1 MRYKT
6 YCFAL
11 QKRRFYKVK
20 AALLLS
26 KRAAF
31 AMSNRNYYFS
41 SELSLQNQSKF
52 SVFVLHYKE
61 EITPLRWF
69 YCFAFCLNFSAW
81 LRISSVSSK

>member
-20 AALLLS
+20 AALLPS

-41 SELSLQNQSKF
+41 SELSLQTKDDF

-61 EITPLRWF
+61 EINPLQRF
-69 YCFAFCLNFSAW
+69 Y
-81 LRISSVSSK
+81 

>member
-11 QKRRFYKVK
+11 QKRRFYTVK
-20 AALLLS
+20 AALLPS

-41 SELSLQNQSKF
+41 SELSLQSQGDF
-52 SVFVLHYKE
+52 LVFVLHYKE
-61 EITPLRWF
+61 ELNPLQRF
-69 YCFAFCLNFSAW
+69 Y
-81 LRISSVSSK
+81 

>member
-11 QKRRFYKVK
+11 QKRRFYTVK
-20 AALLLS
+20 AALLPS

-52 SVFVLHYKE
+52 SVFALHYKE
-61 EITPLRWF
+61 EITPLQRF
-69 YCFAFCLNFSAW
+69 Y
-81 LRISSVSSK
+81 

>member
-20 AALLLS
+20 AALLPS

-52 SVFVLHYKE
+52 SVFALHYKE
-61 EITPLRWF
+61 EINPLQWF

>member
-20 AALLLS
+20 AALLPS

-31 AMSNRNYYFS
+31 AMSNRNYYFP
-41 SELSLQNQSKF
+41 SELSLQSQGNF

-61 EITPLRWF
+61 ELNPPQQF
-69 YCFAFCLNFSAW
+69 Y
-81 LRISSVSSK
+81 

>member
-11 QKRRFYKVK
+11 QKRRLYKVK
-20 AALLLS
+20 AALLPS

-41 SELSLQNQSKF
+41 SELSLQSQGKF
-52 SVFVLHYKE
+52 SVFVLYYKE
-61 EITPLRWF
+61 EINLLQRF
-69 YCFAFCLNFSAW
+69 Y
-81 LRISSVSSK
+81 

>member
-20 AALLLS
+20 AA
-26 KRAAF
+26 F

-41 SELSLQNQSKF
+41 SELSLQSQGDF
-52 SVFVLHYKE
+52 LVFVLHYKE
-61 EITPLRWF
+61 EINPLQRF
-69 YCFAFCLNFSAW
+69 Y
-81 LRISSVSSK
+81 

>member
-11 QKRRFYKVK
+11 QKRRFYTVK
-20 AALLLS
+20 AALLPS

-41 SELSLQNQSKF
+41 SELSLQSQGNF

-61 EITPLRWF
+61 ELNPPQQF
-69 YCFAFCLNFSAW
+69 Y
-81 LRISSVSSK
+81 

>member
-20 AALLLS
+20 AALLPS

-31 AMSNRNYYFS
+31 AMSNRNYYSS
-41 SELSLQNQSKF
+41 SELSLQIKGDF

-61 EITPLRWF
+61 EINPLQWF
-69 YCFAFCLNFSAW
+69 Y
-81 LRISSVSSK
+81 

>member
-11 QKRRFYKVK
+11 QKRRFYTVK
-20 AALLLS
+20 AALLPS

-41 SELSLQNQSKF
+41 SELSLQSQGDF
-52 SVFVLHYKE
+52 LVFVLHYKE
-61 EITPLRWF
+61 EINPLQRF
-69 YCFAFCLNFSAW
+69 Y
-81 LRISSVSSK
+81 

>member
-20 AALLLS
+20 AALLPS

-41 SELSLQNQSKF
+41 SELSLQSQGDF

-61 EITPLRWF
+61 EITPLQRF
-69 YCFAFCLNFSAW
+69 Y
-81 LRISSVSSK
+81 

>member
-20 AALLLS
+20 AALLPS

-52 SVFVLHYKE
+52 SVFALHYKE
-61 EITPLRWF
+61 EITPLQRF
-69 YCFAFCLNFSAW
+69 Y
-81 LRISSVSSK
+81 

>member
-11 QKRRFYKVK
+11 QKRRFYTVK
-20 AALLLS
+20 AALLPS

-41 SELSLQNQSKF
+41 SELSLQSQDDF

-61 EITPLRWF
+61 EINPLQRF
-69 YCFAFCLNFSAW
+69 Y
-81 LRISSVSSK
+81 